1 MCSGSVL
8 WRGLLAPHISGT
20 VWLWVLRC
28 VCSGSVLWRGQL
40 APHISG
46 TVWLWVLRCVE
57 FRVCLVAGT
66 AGTTHLWNCPVTSKA
81 VCGVQG
87 LSCGGDC
94 WHHTSLE
101 LSGDQQGGVWSSG
114 SVLWRGLLAP
124 HISAGT
130 VRLCVLRCVEFR
142 VCLVAGTAGTTH
154 LCLNCPAVGTD
165 QQSSVWSSGSALWR
179 GLLAPHISAGT
190 VRL

>member
-1 MCSGSVL
+1 MLAC
-8 WRGLLAPHISGT
+8 LLARVAQGRTRVRAATQIQLCRLTQS
-20 VWLWVLRC
+20 RC
-28 VCSGSVLWRGQL
+28 TDTGPTSPSADPVAPGAWQGSHRGSNFHVRL
-40 APHISG
+40 DLEKNSTGRAGIEPKSSAVREG
-46 TVWLWVLRCVE
+46 ERLTTEPARRCVE

-114 SVLWRGLLAP
+114 S
-124 HISAGT
+124 
-130 VRLCVLRCVEFR
+130 
-142 VCLVAGTAGTTH
+142 
-154 LCLNCPAVGTD
+154 
-165 QQSSVWSSGSALWR
+165 ALWR
-179 GLLAPHISAGT
+179 GLLAPHISGT
-190 VRL
+190 VR